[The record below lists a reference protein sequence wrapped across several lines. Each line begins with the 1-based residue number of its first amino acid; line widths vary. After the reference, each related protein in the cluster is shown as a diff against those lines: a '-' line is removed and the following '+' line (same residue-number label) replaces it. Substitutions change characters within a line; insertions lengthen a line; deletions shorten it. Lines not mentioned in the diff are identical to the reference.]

1 MHEIKYGVVMAGGK
15 STRFGRE
22 KCLLEINNRKLIDI
36 AVGAVSQVLT
46 CIVAIS
52 PNAPLTARYVMSKYR
67 WMMTPGEGYVKDIE
81 YIMKMLGEPFLTVVC
96 DLPFLKKDHIIEILS
111 SFKGKSV
118 AGTHREKYVGINIV
132 ATEEEEIYEFDD
144 PLLSININTP
154 EDYEKVKTILMHK
167 I

>member
-1 MHEIKYGVVMAGGK
+1 MDDD
-15 STRFGRE
+15 S
-22 KCLLEINNRKLIDI
+22 
-36 AVGAVSQVLT
+36 
-46 CIVAIS
+46 
-52 PNAPLTARYVMSKYR
+52 
-67 WMMTPGEGYVKDIE
+67 GEGYVKDIG

-118 AGTHREKYVGINIV
+118 AGTHRGKYVGINIV